1 MNKIHEIG
9 LLSLEDG
16 YTNTHIMAIILDARY
31 MEVHQNE
38 EANECMREGMKDR
51 EGAYAHRWWTC
62 IYRQYLDKDIE

>member
-31 MEVHQNE
+31 MEAHQNE
-38 EANECMREGMKDR
+38 EAK
-51 EGAYAHRWWTC
+51 
-62 IYRQYLDKDIE
+62 